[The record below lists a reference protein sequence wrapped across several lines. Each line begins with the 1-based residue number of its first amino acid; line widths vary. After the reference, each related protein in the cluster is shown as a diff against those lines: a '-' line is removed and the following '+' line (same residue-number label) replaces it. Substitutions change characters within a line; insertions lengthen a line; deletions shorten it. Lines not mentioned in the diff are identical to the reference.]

1 MKQGKHGKNRSVEK
15 TIELQLAFHGGAVLA
30 AFSGKHPHAVT

>member
-1 MKQGKHGKNRSVEK
+1 MKQGKPGKNRSVVK

-30 AFSGKHPHAVT
+30 AFLPESSITQ